1 MRIVSNL
8 YLTWNCNFRCA
19 HCIHECGPEVKDHM
33 TLEQLDKAED
43 FIRWAKGKGHDVVV
57 LGITGGEPTLHPHF
71 WNVVMPRMM
80 KLRED
85 KIVSNFELHTNA
97 SVPVP
102 REYFLTYNKFFNR
115 AMVGHDPFHRRFK
128 QLNQLYLD
136 DYTSITNE
144 LVLRRNE
151 WKCTDVN
158 GNSKLLNLL
167 RRKGRAA
174 ESLSK
179 GILFDAP
186 LQNRFELDC
195 ACSKY
200 AMESPAADFTPWH
213 INHCGEH
220 SHPQPGETNHGQFLP
235 YDTPNND
242 ILISAVNYI
251 TNHSGVNC
259 TQPCYKALTWVNGG
273 INDLFVRV
281 NKTEEK
287 ITA

>member
-1 MRIVSNL
+1 
-8 YLTWNCNFRCA
+8 
-19 HCIHECGPEVKDHM
+19 M